1 MKLLVSS
8 CLLAATSALL
18 AGCDSS
24 QPASKAAPETV
35 QARVVQSQQQLAPV
49 NVRTTGTIHAHESAV
64 LSAQVMSRVQQVL
77 VHEGDSVKA
86 GQTLAILDD
95 ASMRASV
102 DQAQAAVKA
111 VQGQQAAA
119 QTQADLAQSTL
130 ARYQQLQAQKSV
142 SPQEM
147 DEVSRRAQAAAAQV
161 EAIHAQSQAAQAQ
174 EASARTMLGYTR
186 IRAPF
191 SGVIT
196 ARMVDPGALA
206 SPGVPLLQVDSA
218 GALELQTTVDESVI
232 THVRKG
238 MSIPITVDAAP
249 GTAIS
254 GTVTDIVPAA
264 DPSSHS
270 FLVKLTLP
278 RSAQLRAGM
287 YATAAIPTGS
297 HQAILVPRSA
307 VLLRGS
313 LNCAYVLDANSIAQ
327 LRYITLGSTQGDMVE
342 VLSGISA
349 GEKLVDDPN
358 DRDLAGKRVAAES
371 SEARQ

>member
-24 QPASKAAPETV
+24 QPASRTTPETA

-49 NVRTTGTIHAHESAV
+49 AVRTTGTIHAHQSAV
-64 LSAQVMSRVQQVL
+64 LSAQVMGHVQQVL
-77 VHEGDSVKA
+77 VREGDSVTA
-86 GQTLAILDD
+86 GQTLAVLDD

-111 VQGQQAAA
+111 VESQQAAA
-119 QTQADLAQSTL
+119 QTQADLAASTL

-147 DEVSRRAQAAAAQV
+147 DEVSRRAQAATAQV
-161 EAIHAQSQAAQAQ
+161 QALHAQAQAAQAQ
-174 EASARTMLGYTR
+174 ETSARTMLGYTR

-191 SGVIT
+191 AGVIT

-206 SPGVPLLQVDSA
+206 SPGVPLLQVDST
-218 GALELQTTVDESVI
+218 GALELQTTVDESI
-232 THVRKG
+232 IASIHKG
-238 MSIPITVDAAP
+238 MPLPVSVDGAP
-249 GTAIS
+249 GLPIN
-254 GTVTDIVPAA
+254 GTVSEIVPAA
-264 DPSSHS
+264 DPASHS
-270 FLVKLTLP
+270 FLVKIALP
-278 RSAQLRAGM
+278 HAPQLRAGM

-313 LNCAYVLDANSIAQ
+313 LNCAYVLDASNIAQ
-327 LRYITLGSTQGDMVE
+327 LRYITLGSTQGSMVE

-358 DRDLAGKRVAAES
+358 DRDLAGKRIEV
-371 SEARQ
+371 QP